1 MSVKD
6 LTKNWTK
13 KNLKKMGKAERADFV
28 YEVIPEV
35 IEFYIKKGFRAES
48 KPLVD
53 EIFNVME
60 DEKFVKTLKVIAKDS
75 DNYTLDLG
83 LAVLI
88 NDFLGKRMNNISE
101 EMVSSYVKLIK
112 KILKPRVKEITK
124 KVDIDEKLLRE
135 FLVIT
140 PDPELVSSKKVVSIY
155 SDRILNKLYALAGED
170 EEIMIDAKTIKK
182 LFKHIFGEEAL
193 SKIAVGALLQRRDT
207 LNRLNS
213 QNQIKLWNNVTT
225 FALNTLE
232 KCEKEELL
240 ERLSFYY
247 KTCNKAQ
254 QNGNNVARRIEL
266 STLTKEDYPKI
277 IKTLQKIG
285 VIKKNNSNEHKTHQ
299 E

>member
-207 LNRLNS
+207 LNRLKS

-277 IKTLQKIG
+277 IKTLHKIG
-285 VIKKNNSNEHKTHQ
+285 VIKKNNSNGQNAHE

>member
-101 EMVSSYVKLIK
+101 EIVSSYVKLIK

-207 LNRLNS
+207 LNRLKS

-232 KCEKEELL
+232 KCEKNELL

-277 IKTLQKIG
+277 IKTLHKIG
-285 VIKKNNSNEHKTHQ
+285 VIKKNNSNEHKTH
-299 E
+299 EE

>member
-53 EIFNVME
+53 GIFNVME

-207 LNRLNS
+207 LNRLKS

-232 KCEKEELL
+232 KCEKNELL

-277 IKTLQKIG
+277 IKTLHKIG
-285 VIKKNNSNEHKTHQ
+285 VIKKNNSNEHKTHEQ
-299 E
+299 